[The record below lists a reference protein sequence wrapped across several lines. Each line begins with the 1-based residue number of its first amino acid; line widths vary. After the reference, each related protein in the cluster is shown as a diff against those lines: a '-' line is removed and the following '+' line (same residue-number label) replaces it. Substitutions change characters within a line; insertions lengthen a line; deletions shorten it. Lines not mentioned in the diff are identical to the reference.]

1 MIKRFI
7 LLLVLLST
15 PFLGK
20 AQKETNKSPLSIK
33 GVLGSRYISTHNRG
47 ELADFNALIGQGMLK
62 ASYKAKPW
70 LKFSA
75 QFNGVYI
82 PFKDGL
88 LRVDAATGSG
98 PIYEGN
104 LWNDRLMSGNTQF
117 SLPVLN
123 VELEFKSQFLTLGRF
138 TKESPIINPEP
149 WPFPNAME
157 GVWYENYSAESTS
170 WQLGIIRRIAP
181 RFSGAF
187 EVVGESIGVG
197 ATGVDFDGNTAQY
210 RGQIDAG
217 LMLIANVQQQ
227 LNEKASMNLWNYF
240 VPNVTNTFIAESKLH
255 LADPAINISG
265 MAIVQNRLGDGGNA
279 VESLTYQ
286 RDDLALYLG
295 LRLEKHLEKDVFQMN
310 LSRIGADG
318 RLLLPREWGREPFY
332 TFQRR
337 TRVEGA
343 SDVWAIMLKW
353 QRSWVTDKSL
363 YRFFT
368 SIGKNKMP
376 LATDYPRNK
385 YTLPSHV
392 HWDASLRY
400 QPIAGDGKITAEIY
414 LAYRFLAEDIQ
425 TNYNVLINRADF
437 FHADIIFNYNF

>member
-1 MIKRFI
+1 
-7 LLLVLLST
+7 
-15 PFLGK
+15 
-20 AQKETNKSPLSIK
+20 
-33 GVLGSRYISTHNRG
+33 
-47 ELADFNALIGQGMLK
+47 
-62 ASYKAKPW
+62 
-70 LKFSA
+70 
-75 QFNGVYI
+75 
-82 PFKDGL
+82 
-88 LRVDAATGSG
+88 
-98 PIYEGN
+98 
-104 LWNDRLMSGNTQF
+104 
-117 SLPVLN
+117 
-123 VELEFKSQFLTLGRF
+123 
-138 TKESPIINPEP
+138 
-149 WPFPNAME
+149 
-157 GVWYENYSAESTS
+157 
-170 WQLGIIRRIAP
+170 
-181 RFSGAF
+181 
-187 EVVGESIGVG
+187 
-197 ATGVDFDGNTAQY
+197 
-210 RGQIDAG
+210 
-217 LMLIANVQQQ
+217 
-227 LNEKASMNLWNYF
+227 
-240 VPNVTNTFIAESKLH
+240 
-255 LADPAINISG
+255 
-265 MAIVQNRLGDGGNA
+265 
-279 VESLTYQ
+279 
-286 RDDLALYLG
+286 
-295 LRLEKHLEKDVFQMN
+295 MN

-376 LATDYPRNK
+376 LATDYPKNK